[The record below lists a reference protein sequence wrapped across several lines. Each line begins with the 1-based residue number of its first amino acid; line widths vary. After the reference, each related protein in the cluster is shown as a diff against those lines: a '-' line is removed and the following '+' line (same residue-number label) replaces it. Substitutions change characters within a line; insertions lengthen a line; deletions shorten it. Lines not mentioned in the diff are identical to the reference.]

1 MTAIHMRR
9 MFGAL
14 VMGALAASTAGAAAR
29 GPAKMLTTG
38 RFRVEFPGIEEF
50 APIEVRGLV
59 SESGFVVSSRKPA
72 PEPARDL
79 KPVKIVIVRRA
90 QKPDALWQ
98 WRVAIMSGRRDHRTG
113 RIYVLDAD
121 NEPALSFVI
130 LNAFPYKWVWPDLNA
145 VKPELAVEEIH
156 LIAQAVLPAD
166 TPLPKSKSNSK
177 TKAKAL
183 RPGKPML
190 RMRTGR

>member
-1 MTAIHMRR
+1 MLGLLVGSAIC
-9 MFGAL
+9 
-14 VMGALAASTAGAAAR
+14 ASSAGAAVG
-29 GPAKMLTTG
+29 GPPQIFTTG
-38 RFRVEFPGIEEF
+38 RFRVEFPGIETL

-59 SESGFVVSSRKPA
+59 SESGFSVSNRKPA
-72 PEPARDL
+72 PEPTRGL
-79 KPVKIVIVRRA
+79 KPVEVVIVRRA

-113 RIYVLDAD
+113 RVYLLNAD

-145 VKPELAVEEIH
+145 LKPEPALEEIH
-156 LIAQAVLPAD
+156 LIAQAVLPAN
-166 TPLPKSKSNSK
+166 TPLPKSDSK
-177 TKAKAL
+177 TKSKTV
-183 RPGKPML
+183 RPVKPMP